1 MTIDFTRWENIAEA
15 LGRSIPEVTHM
26 ANKMKTIYKP
36 PTEREEET
44 CQIKVKQK
52 TKKTADATGDNIT
65 KWTQVQQKSFEEA
78 LGKYPKGVL
87 DRWDKIANCVPGK
100 TKVIF
105 VKGVRK

>member
-1 MTIDFTRWENIAEA
+1 
-15 LGRSIPEVTHM
+15 M
-26 ANKMKTIYKP
+26 ANKMKNFYKP

-44 CQIKVKQK
+44 PQIKVKQK
-52 TKKTADATGDNIT
+52 TKKSVDATGDNIT

-100 TKVIF
+100 TKVIH
-105 VKGVRK
+105 VNGVRK